1 MDQIKNARS
10 STSDHDFVRV
20 PLSFGSLFA
29 GIGGFDLGF
38 ERAGMQCKWQ
48 VEINEHCQRVLAK
61 HWPAVHRWSD
71 IRTWPQPTAE
81 YVDCIVG
88 GFPCQDI
95 SYAGHGEGLAGE
107 RSGLWYEFARVIREM
122 GPRYVVV
129 ENVSALLTRGID
141 SVLGTLAAIG
151 YDAEWD
157 CVPASAV
164 GAPHIRDRIWIVGY
178 SRSERR
184 NTRWNDNR
192 SDDRQE
198 SFATSEQPSVLAN
211 ANRTRKQQ
219 RQGNDEEQRRRP
231 SDSGEAMANTDS
243 ERLPQRDE
251 PRGVATSHR
260 RTRARRELE
269 RVRATHGRQ
278 QWEVEPD
285 VGRVADGIPARVDRI
300 RGLGNAVVPQLAE
313 WIGRRILAASANV
326 A

>member
-1 MDQIKNARS
+1 MRNQKNV
-10 STSDHDFVRV
+10 TEDFGTTHCSVAA
-20 PLSFGSLFA
+20 PITFGSLFA

-38 ERAGMQCKWQ
+38 ECAGMECKWQ
-48 VEINEHCQRVLAK
+48 VEINEYCQRVLAK
-61 HWPAVHRWSD
+61 HWPNVHRWSD
-71 IRTWPQPTAE
+71 IRTWPQRDTE
-81 YVDCIVG
+81 CVDCIVG

-122 GPRYVVV
+122 EPRYVVV

-141 SVLGTLAAIG
+141 SVLGTLASIG

-178 SRSERR
+178 ARSERR
-184 NTRWNDNR
+184 NTRRNDNR
-192 SDDRQE
+192 SDDGQE
-198 SFATSEQPSVLAN
+198 SFAASEHTSLL
-211 ANRTRKQQ
+211 
-219 RQGNDEEQRRRP
+219 
-231 SDSGEAMANTDS
+231 ANTDS
-243 ERLPQRDE
+243 ARLPQRDE

-260 RTRARRELE
+260 RTQARCELE

-278 QWEVEPD
+278 QWEVEPA
-285 VGRVADGIPARVDRI
+285 VGRVADGVSKRVDRI

-313 WIGRRILAASANV
+313 WIGHRIVAASKNV